1 MHHANA
7 TREQDR
13 ANKSSERGSFLF
25 KKPNSEA
32 LQDQREH
39 LICRLVIVVVL
50 DPISIIDGNQLMDS
64 PKAHL
69 SGGKQAF
76 HCMYNK
82 VKSKK
87 YFLLVPS
94 QPYGVCGSGHTAIMD
109 YIYIYNHD
117 SKEKK
122 EKHN

>member
-69 SGGKQAF
+69 SGGKQDVEVGAP
-76 HCMYNK
+76 
-82 VKSKK
+82 S
-87 YFLLVPS
+87 LLVLS
-94 QPYGVCGSGHTAIMD
+94 HRTVCI
-109 YIYIYNHD
+109 I
-117 SKEKK
+117 K
-122 EKHN
+122 

>member
-64 PKAHL
+64 PKVHL
-69 SGGKQAF
+69 YGGKQEIEVGAP
-76 HCMYNK
+76 
-82 VKSKK
+82 S
-87 YFLLVPS
+87 LVLS
-94 QPYGVCGSGHTAIMD
+94 HWTFQCIK
-109 YIYIYNHD
+109 I
-117 SKEKK
+117 K
-122 EKHN
+122 